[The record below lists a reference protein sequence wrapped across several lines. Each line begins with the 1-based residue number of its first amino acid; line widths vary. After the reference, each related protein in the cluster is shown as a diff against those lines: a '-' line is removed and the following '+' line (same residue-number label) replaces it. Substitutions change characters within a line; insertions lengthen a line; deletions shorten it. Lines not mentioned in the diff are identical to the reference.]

1 MSHGLY
7 YGAYVALPQWIMLEK
22 CLKVSKSLVS
32 VLLRVAVLTTVTLY
46 VNIINQLD
54 YLRSNITAQ
63 PNAFASGSRLVVS
76 LLLWFSASHLRHI
89 LHGYITDTG
98 LPKKQPRRIWVNVS
112 HTYSRVFN
120 ITTIKRQAHIISNEW
135 YSVRQGYFRAII
147 LLSIAPLEIASFI
160 TRYLKK
166 KRILKVIY
174 LVPEPNT
181 QYMFCLSALRWIE
194 DQ

>member
-7 YGAYVALPQWIMLEK
+7 YGAYVALPQWIMFEK

-63 PNAFASGSRLVVS
+63 PNASGSRLVVCF
-76 LLLWFSASHLRHI
+76 LLWFSASHLRHI

-112 HTYSRVFN
+112 HTYSRVLN
-120 ITTIKRQAHIISNEW
+120 ITTIKRQVHIISNGW

-147 LLSIAPLEIASFI
+147 LLSIPPLKIASSI
-160 TRYLKK
+160 TWYLKK
-166 KRILKVIY
+166 KRILQVIY